1 MLNVISVK
9 VDGRKAILNGKGLH
23 LDSNEH
29 SGLRYRCTRTST
41 CKSHLYIK
49 DKNNLSVK
57 SISHHHNHREIE

>member
-1 MLNVISVK
+1 MDAKQYLMVK
-9 VDGRKAILNGKGLH
+9 GYTYA